1 MGCPQQPFHVC
12 LRAAPCSATKPT
24 TSKTTLEQVQDA
36 LLNPRGPRFPCGPRP
51 RWIYFAS
58 FRDSTT
64 YEESSKKKPTKTFM
78 LRFPITSLEI
88 QDESPSWTAFSRK
101 ASSSLQKHAFH
112 RALNLKR
119 QPCCQRALTTRD
131 APGVVRLLFT
141 RSYFKMSKGFCMSD
155 ERDRRLSEH
164 RGGRTVSDGHPFTG
178 ALLPTQ
184 PSASC
189 FPRHQNLGE
198 KPPFSP

>member
-1 MGCPQQPFHVC
+1 MAPAFP
-12 LRAAPCSATKPT
+12 AAPVPAGFILPHSGIAPPMRK
-24 TSKTTLEQVQDA
+24 A
-36 LLNPRGPRFPCGPRP
+36 L
-51 RWIYFAS
+51 
-58 FRDSTT
+58 
-64 YEESSKKKPTKTFM
+64 KKKPTKTFM